1 MKIKS
6 LLIGMLACT
15 ALVGCT
21 SEDVLENIE
30 SPVVKGDKAYV
41 VVNIKSANGVSS
53 RGTEGDPEFEDG
65 IAAENEVTSA
75 TFFFYDANGKY
86 VTKSA
91 PGTTFSAKDPAN
103 DNVEEISNSV
113 VVLQGLNGKNYPN
126 YVVAVLNCPTEIV
139 NKLHNGQFPLS
150 QVKTELVNTA
160 TANPYL
166 NASGKFIMSNST
178 YNNGNAVSQYFATPL
193 VEANFLQEQPNEEQ
207 MSSTNVVNIYV
218 ERLAAKAN
226 LTLADKAQGKIA
238 LTKYDVDGQDATLY
252 VEVLNWKLNGTNK
265 NTYLMK
271 NVDETFAAYQPGAE
285 NSGIYAFDW
294 AGTEAKGYFRTYW
307 GKSYNWG
314 TGTYP
319 AGFSAD
325 LTTDDLT
332 LNYSWNAMTPE
343 EGTTIG
349 TAQYCAENTN
359 SETLLNAGNFHSTV
373 TEALLQ
379 AKVYTQIGDGEEVV
393 TDLIRYNNTLFTKEG
408 FIARVVK
415 NAGLEGQLWKYSEYE
430 GRWQGKSI
438 EAKDFEYVN
447 LGNGIVNVRLKDVE
461 RNEDGTIKDVIP
473 TKNGDVDEYKWYDK
487 ETLDGFD
494 FNGGVEAATA
504 LTAEQLNAYE
514 AAINALAI
522 QAECYKDGMMYYNI
536 PIEHLRGGK
545 FEYVE
550 TNDNPVTGDGSA
562 DTEPEDI
569 RVNEADYGVVRN
581 HYYNITVNKIENL
594 GNAVL
599 DPDEI
604 IIPIDKNNTTYYV
617 GATINILSWKVVN
630 QSVDL

>member
-1 MKIKS
+1 MKIKR
-6 LLIGMLACT
+6 LLIGMLACS
-15 ALVGCT
+15 AMVACT
-21 SEDVLENIE
+21 NDDVLENID

-41 VVNIKSANGVSS
+41 VVNIKSANGISS
-53 RGTEGDPEFEDG
+53 RGTAGGFEDG
-65 IAAENEVTSA
+65 TDGTNGTVAENKVSTA
-75 TFFFYDANGKY
+75 TFFFYDKEGKY

-91 PGTTFSAKDPAN
+91 PGTEFEAEATTGN
-103 DNVEEISNSV
+103 NVEKIAESV
-113 VVLQGLNGKNYPN
+113 VVLEGLNGKNYPN
-126 YVVAVLNCPTEIV
+126 YVVAVLNCPTTIV
-139 NKLHNGQFPLS
+139 NKLHSEQLPLS
-150 QVKTELVNTA
+150 SVKSVLVGEAAYMNGTD
-160 TANPYL
+160 
-166 NASGKFIMSNST
+166 FIMSNST
-178 YNNGNAVSQYFATPL
+178 YNNGDATSQYFATKL
-193 VEANFLQEQPNEEQ
+193 VEDNFLEEQPNKEN
-207 MSSTNVVNIYV
+207 MTSTNVVNIYV

-226 LTLADKAQGKIA
+226 LTLADDAKGKIA

-265 NTYLMK
+265 DSYLMK
-271 NVDETFAAYQPGAE
+271 NVDETFAAYEAGAE

-307 GKSYNWG
+307 GQSYNWG

-319 AGFSAD
+319 AGINASSANN
-325 LTTDDLT
+325 T
-332 LNYSWNAMTPE
+332 LNYFSWNQMANNAV
-343 EGTTIG
+343 G

-359 SETLLNAGNFHSTV
+359 TAAMLNSGNFHSTV

-379 AKVYTQIGDGEEVV
+379 AKVYTQIGDGEEVA

-415 NAGLEGQLWKYSEYE
+415 NAGLEGKLYKYSEYADE
-430 GRWQGKSI
+430 QGALSWKVKQI

-447 LGNGIVNVRLKDVE
+447 LGNGIVTVRFKDVE
-461 RNEDGTIKDVIP
+461 RGEDGKITGVTATTGERDNV
-473 TKNGDVDEYKWYDK
+473 EYKWYASPEIKD
-487 ETLDGFD
+487 ENDQIL
-494 FNGGVEAATA
+494 EATV
-504 LTAEQLNAYE
+504 TIDMLNAYE
-514 AAINALAI
+514 DQIEALTI
-522 QAECYKDGMMYYNI
+522 KAECYKDGMMYYNI

-545 FEYVE
+545 FEYVSGGAP
-550 TNDNPVTGDGSA
+550 TTGDGA
-562 DTEPEDI
+562 EDTEVEDI
-569 RVNEADYGVVRN
+569 KVNEADYGVVRN
-581 HYYNITVNKIENL
+581 HYYNITVNSIANL

>member
-1 MKIKS
+1 
-6 LLIGMLACT
+6 MLACS
-15 ALVGCT
+15 AMVACT
-21 SEDVLENIE
+21 NDDVLENID

-53 RGTEGDPEFEDG
+53 RGTEGNPEFEDG
-65 IAAENEVTSA
+65 IDAENEVTSA

-139 NKLHNGQFPLS
+139 NRLHNGQFPLS

-193 VEANFLQEQPNEEQ
+193 AEANFLQEQPNEEQ

-226 LTLADKAQGKIA
+226 LTLADKAKGKIA

-271 NVDETFAAYQPGAE
+271 NVDETFTAYQAGAE

-314 TGTYP
+314 KGTYP

-325 LTTDDLT
+325 LTTDALT
-332 LNYSWNAMTPE
+332 LNYYSWNAMTPE
-343 EGTTIG
+343 EGTTIE

-359 SETLLNAGNFHSTV
+359 SETFLNAGNFHSTV

-379 AKVYTQIGDGEEVV
+379 AKVYTQIGDGEEVA

-415 NAGLEGQLWKYSEYE
+415 NAGLEGKLYKYSEYADE
-430 GRWQGKSI
+430 QGALSWKVKQI
-438 EAKDFEYVN
+438 EAKDFKYVN
-447 LGNGIVNVRLKDVE
+447 LGNGIVTVQFKDVE
-461 RNEDGTIKDVIP
+461 RGEDGKITGVTATTGERDNV
-473 TKNGDVDEYKWYDK
+473 EYKWYASPEIPKD
-487 ETLDGFD
+487 ENNQIL
-494 FNGGVEAATA
+494 EATV
-504 LTAEQLNAYE
+504 TIDMLNAYE
-514 AAINALAI
+514 DQINALAI

-545 FEYVE
+545 FEYVS
-550 TNDNPVTGDGSA
+550 TTDKPVTGDGSA

>member
-1 MKIKS
+1 MKIKR
-6 LLIGMLACT
+6 LLIGMLACS
-15 ALVGCT
+15 AMVACT
-21 SEDVLENIE
+21 NDDVLENID

-53 RGTEGDPEFEDG
+53 RGTEGNPEFEDG
-65 IAAENEVTSA
+65 IATENEVTSA
-75 TFFFYDANGKY
+75 TFFFYDKEGKY

-91 PGTTFSAKDPAN
+91 PGTEWEAEATTGN
-103 DNVEEISNSV
+103 NVEKIAESV
-113 VVLQGLNGKNYPN
+113 VVLEGLNGKNYPS
-126 YVVAVLNCPTEIV
+126 YVVAVLNCPTTII
-139 NKLHNGQFPLS
+139 NKLHSEQLPLS
-150 QVKTELVNTA
+150 SVKSVLVGESAYMNG
-160 TANPYL
+160 N
-166 NASGKFIMSNST
+166 NFIMSNST
-178 YNNGNAVSQYFATPL
+178 YKNGDQTSQYFATKL
-193 VEANFLQEQPNEEQ
+193 VDENFLPEQPDEDKKEEL
-207 MSSTNVVNIYV
+207 MNADNVVNIYV

-226 LTLADKAQGKIA
+226 LTLADDAEGKIA

-265 NTYLMK
+265 NSYLMK
-271 NVDETFAAYQPGAE
+271 NVNETFDAYEAGAQ
-285 NSGIYAFDW
+285 GVYAFDW
-294 AGTEAKGYFRTYW
+294 AGTEATGYKRTYW

-319 AGFSAD
+319 AGFSAG
-325 LTTDDLT
+325 LTTDALT
-332 LNYSWNAMTPE
+332 LNYYSWNQMNDNAV
-343 EGTTIG
+343 G

-359 SETLLNAGNFHSTV
+359 SETALNTGNFHSMV
-373 TEALLQ
+373 TEVLLQ
-379 AKVYTQIGDGEEVV
+379 AKIYTMVGEEYVPTELV
-393 TDLIRYNNTLFTKEG
+393 RYNNTLFTKEG

-461 RNEDGTIKDVIP
+461 RNEDGTIKNVIP

-494 FNGGVEAATA
+494 FNGGVQAATA
-504 LTAEQLNAYE
+504 LTVEQLNAYE
-514 AAINALAI
+514 AAINALSI
-522 QAECYKDGMMYYNI
+522 KAECYKDGMMYYNI

-545 FEYVE
+545 FEYVSGGAP
-550 TNDNPVTGDGSA
+550 TTGDGA
-562 DTEPEDI
+562 DDTEPEDI
-569 RVNEADYGVVRN
+569 KVNEADYGVVRN